1 MMEMF
6 KKDWKYIHQ
15 CIISDIMKI
24 GESRVLITGSSG
36 FIGSNLIRMATS
48 MNIDFTSLDLV
59 GKPDIKSDIVHTD
72 WEEIRLSDFNAV
84 IHLAAETSVPESFE
98 DPKKFQNV
106 NSNATEK
113 LFRACVEQKV
123 EKVIFASSAAV
134 YGSSDK
140 EIKIIGEE
148 GKSESPYADTKL
160 YGEEI
165 ARELSKGNTSF
176 LCLRFFNVYGPFQK
190 IDGAYS
196 AVIPAFI
203 HNAILGKDI
212 EIFGDGGQTRDFIH
226 VNDVCSAILSSLS
239 APISDFLAINVGSG
253 IGISILELAKAIS
266 ELVELTGRP
275 LPEVIF
281 SPKRLGDV
289 RHSTADLSGL
299 EKFLDTDELTSL
311 EVGLQDLIERTLD
324 EYNV

>member
-1 MMEMF
+1 
-6 KKDWKYIHQ
+6 
-15 CIISDIMKI
+15 MKI
-24 GESRVLITGSSG
+24 GEMRVLITGSSG

-59 GKPDIKSDIVHTD
+59 GKPDIKCDIAQTN

-84 IHLAAETSVPESFE
+84 VHLAAKTSVPESFE
-98 DPKKFQNV
+98 DPKKFLNV
-106 NSNATEK
+106 NSIATEK

-140 EIKIIGEE
+140 EIKKIGEE

-160 YGEEI
+160 HGEEI
-165 ARELSKGNTSF
+165 ARKLSTGNTSF
-176 LCLRFFNVYGPFQK
+176 LCFRFFNVYGPFQK

-196 AVIPAFI
+196 AVVPAFI
-203 HNAILGKDI
+203 HKAILGKEI
-212 EIFGDGGQTRDFIH
+212 EIFGDGRQTRDFIH
-226 VNDVCSAILSSLS
+226 VNDVCSAIISSL
-239 APISDFLAINVGSG
+239 ATPICDFSVINVGSG
-253 IGISILELAKAIS
+253 LGISILELANVIS
-266 ELVELTGRP
+266 GLIELTGRP

-281 SPKRLGDV
+281 SPGRLGDV
-289 RHSTADLSGL
+289 RHSTADLNGL
-299 EKFLDTDELTSL
+299 EKFLDTDDLTSL

-324 EYNV
+324 EHNV